1 MYQLTCIVPN
11 DAVALSAR
19 LNVNVEHPLE
29 SLRPGHGRVTISRR
43 FVLRLI
49 SRLKLV
55 AFASLCGRYQRA
67 MLAIGCEYTVISG
80 EVDSWLGH
88 QGRQPGNEI
97 QRLEDYVSSAVP
109 IRSFDV
115 QGRTNA
121 VGAGCAGTA
130 SS

>member
-1 MYQLTCIVPN
+1 MLNTRLSLCAQVIAMEGMYAGFAGAII
-11 DAVALSAR
+11 
-19 LNVNVEHPLE
+19 
-29 SLRPGHGRVTISRR
+29 GHGRVTISRR

-67 MLAIGCEYTVISG
+67 MLAIGMVRHPDEYTVKSG
-80 EVDSWLGH
+80 EVDSWPGH

-109 IRSFDV
+109 IRSF
-115 QGRTNA
+115 
-121 VGAGCAGTA
+121 
-130 SS
+130 